1 MHLVKFV
8 AFKMSILKNII
19 MRKSILVIAIAAI
32 ALVGCQNKAK
42 QEVNQDHLIYATLW
56 YQNSPENQAMYY
68 QGFNIAKMQLTKFT
82 LVKSNKPKAVVV
94 DIDETMLDNS
104 PFQAQEII
112 DNKEFTSEF
121 WNEWSQLGKAKALP
135 GAKEFSKFCDSLGV
149 TLFYISNRKTTELD
163 ATLKNLDSLGFAF
176 AKPEYFLLKE
186 DESSK
191 KARREK
197 VSEKFDI
204 VMLIG
209 DNLNDFS
216 EVFESRGDDWGV
228 SLVEQY
234 KNEFGSRY
242 IILPNP
248 MYGEWEKNLYKTRDL
263 TAEQKYEL
271 RKNGAKGF
279 K

>member
-1 MHLVKFV
+1 MKNLYFV
-8 AFKMSILKNII
+8 TLLFIVM
-19 MRKSILVIAIAAI
+19 
-32 ALVGCQNKAK
+32 VGCKHKPTN
-42 QEVNQDHLIYATLW
+42 EVNQDHLIYATLW
-56 YQNSPENQAMYY
+56 YQQSPENQALYY
-68 QGFNIAKMQLTKFT
+68 QGFNIAKMQLSQFAA
-82 LVKSNKPKAVVV
+82 VKSQKPKAVVV

-112 DNKEFTSEF
+112 DNKEFSSEF

-135 GAKEFSKFCDSLGV
+135 GAKEFSNFCDSIGV
-149 TLFYISNRKTTELD
+149 TLFYISNRKTNELE
-163 ATLKNLDSLGFAF
+163 ATMKNLDSLGFSF

-186 DESSK
+186 NESSK

-197 VSEKFDI
+197 ISEKFEI
-204 VMLIG
+204 VMLVG

-234 KNEFGSRY
+234 RNEFGKRY

-248 MYGEWEKNLYKTRDL
+248 MYGEWEKNLYKTREL
-263 TAEQKYEL
+263 TPEQRFEI
-271 RKNGAKGF
+271 RKKSVTGF
-279 K
+279 KKSS

>member
-1 MHLVKFV
+1 MK
-8 AFKMSILKNII
+8 
-19 MRKSILVIAIAAI
+19 KSILILIFGVIFLA
-32 ALVGCQNKAK
+32 GCQNQAK
-42 QEVNQDHLIYATLW
+42 KEINQDHLIYATLW
-56 YQNSPENQAMYY
+56 YQSSPENQALYH
-68 QGFNIAKMQLTKFT
+68 QGFNIAKMQLAQFAA
-82 LVKSNKPKAVVV
+82 VKSQKPKAVVV

-112 DNKEFTSEF
+112 DNKEFSSEF

-135 GAKEFSKFCDSLGV
+135 GAKEFSNFCDSIGV

-163 ATLKNLDSLGFAF
+163 ATIKNLDSLGFSF

-186 DESSK
+186 NESSK

-197 VSEKFDI
+197 ISEEFDI
-204 VMLIG
+204 VMLVG

-216 EVFESRGDDWGV
+216 EVFESRGDDWGA

-234 KNEFGSRY
+234 KNEFGKRY
-242 IILPNP
+242 IVLPNP
-248 MYGEWEKNLYKTRDL
+248 MYGEWEKNLYKTKDL

-271 RKNGAKGF
+271 RKQSVKGF